1 MRKGIKLIKKEAEHD
16 LVSRKFGQLGPIE
29 SEATALPTEPQPLP
43 FECSLYWHHLFLNAT
58 YFHNP
63 NFYERHFEMGDS
75 NFSGKNKVLNAK
87 TILHDHQQQ
96 EEKEEEQFL

>member
-1 MRKGIKLIKKEAEHD
+1 
-16 LVSRKFGQLGPIE
+16 
-29 SEATALPTEPQPLP
+29 
-43 FECSLYWHHLFLNAT
+43 
-58 YFHNP
+58 
-63 NFYERHFEMGDS
+63 MGDS